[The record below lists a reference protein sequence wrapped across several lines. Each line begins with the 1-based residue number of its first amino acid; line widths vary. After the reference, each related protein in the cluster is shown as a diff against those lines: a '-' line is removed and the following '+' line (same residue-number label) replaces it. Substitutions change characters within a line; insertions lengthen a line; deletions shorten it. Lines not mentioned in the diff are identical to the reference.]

1 MSGFIDLHNHLLPDT
16 DDGPADL
23 KEALSLAREL
33 AAKGYRRVAVT
44 PHAKSGRPDVAAIK
58 NKVRALQKALDAKKI
73 PLTLYPGAEQHIEP
87 ETAALLEKG
96 RLMSLNESR
105 YLLLELPM
113 FQPLPPYTWQVLAH
127 VVHLGY
133 IPIIPHPERVVALQM
148 NHRFLYQ
155 FYEAGALFQV
165 TWTALSGLLGPAA
178 SKTAHFMLKANLVH
192 LLATDAHNPQS
203 RLLALDKAY
212 LALEKRLGKRALTD
226 YLITRP
232 QQVLDDQALDLTPP
246 LSARN
251 TRPRRMPFLARLFR
265 A

>member
-1 MSGFIDLHNHLLPDT
+1 MSGFIDLHNHLLPAT

-23 KEALSLAREL
+23 KEALNLAREL
-33 AAKGYRRVAVT
+33 SAKGYRKVAVT
-44 PHAKSGRPDVAAIK
+44 PHAKSGQPDVAVIK
-58 NKVRALQKALDAKKI
+58 KKVNALQKTLDEKKI

-96 RLMSLNESR
+96 YLMSLNKSR

-113 FQPLPPYTWQVLAH
+113 FQPLPPYTWPVLARLD
-127 VVHLGY
+127 HLGY
-133 IPIIPHPERVVALQM
+133 IPIIPHPERVAALQM
-148 NHRFLYQ
+148 NHRLLYQ
-155 FYEAGALFQV
+155 LYEAGALFQV

-178 SKTAHFMLKANLVH
+178 SKTVRFMLKANLIH
-192 LLATDAHNPQS
+192 LLATDAHHSQS

-212 LALEKRLGKRALTD
+212 SFLEKTLGKSAVTD

-232 QQVLDDQALDLTPP
+232 QQVLADQALNLSPP

-251 TRPRRMPFLARLFR
+251 TDPRRVPLLARLFR